1 MEFTGFVPHRE
12 LVGLYNRADVFVFPS
27 VLDTFSLVILE
38 AMACGLPVAAYDVP
52 SPSDIVQNGITGFVG
67 DSLEENIEKSYE
79 KLHELSD
86 NARHYPESQSWKS
99 IAEQF
104 IAHFSN

>member
-1 MEFTGFVPHRE
+1 VEFTGFVPHRE

-27 VLDTFSLVILE
+27 VFDTFVLVIIE
-38 AMACGLPVAAYDVP
+38 VMACGLPVAAYNVP
-52 SPSDIVQNGITGFVG
+52 SPSDVIQKGITGFLG
-67 DSLEENIEKSYE
+67 DSLEENIEISYD
-79 KLHELSD
+79 KPHELSD
-86 NARHYPESQSWKS
+86 NDRHYAESQSWKS

>member
-27 VLDTFSLVILE
+27 VFDTFSMVILE

-52 SPSDIVQNGITGFVG
+52 SPSYIVQNGITGFLG
-67 DSLEENIEKSYE
+67 DSLEENIEKSYRNYMNFQTMPDTIQNL
-79 KLHELSD
+79 K
-86 NARHYPESQSWKS
+86 ARNP
-99 IAEQF
+99 
-104 IAHFSN
+104 